1 MTRSLKELCCK
12 EYNCL
17 ILDSNNNRC
26 QFMIFLHTNI
36 FLLNMTIFEN
46 VLFQEKTND
55 MEPKSQGYFLLQNI
69 L

>member
-1 MTRSLKELCCK
+1 
-12 EYNCL
+12 
-17 ILDSNNNRC
+17 
-26 QFMIFLHTNI
+26 
-36 FLLNMTIFEN
+36 MTIFEN